1 MEERALLR
9 YADPNTS
16 DRRALVPLT
25 GFDVIVSLFATLGA
39 LVHGSLIDS
48 HICHSRTEDHR
59 GRHTSVGEIQSTD
72 DMLKFPFEEANELL
86 DDVDIV
92 DEVMDK
98 GMREYTRLWLLGVTD
113 GIYREMEARR
123 EQV

>member
-1 MEERALLR
+1 
-9 YADPNTS
+9 
-16 DRRALVPLT
+16 
-25 GFDVIVSLFATLGA
+25 
-39 LVHGSLIDS
+39 
-48 HICHSRTEDHR
+48 
-59 GRHTSVGEIQSTD
+59 
-72 DMLKFPFEEANELL
+72 MLKFPFEEANELL